1 VNFYSIAK
9 ANNFTSKVRLQ
20 NKMETSIF
28 LAKVIGLFGAISTL
42 AIIFRYK
49 IHLEMEENAAKSPS
63 MIHLSGFLFLMLG
76 ILLTVSHQ
84 VWTMDWRVVVTIFG
98 WLILVKGVMRI
109 LFPDTVKNLIEKK
122 KSDKRF
128 LLAEVVIFITSIYLI
143 YQGFIVN

>member
-1 VNFYSIAK
+1 
-9 ANNFTSKVRLQ
+9 
-20 NKMETSIF
+20 METSIF

-49 IHLEMEENAAKSPS
+49 IHLEMEGNAAKSPS

-84 VWTMDWRVVVTIFG
+84 VWTMDWRVVVTILG

-109 LFPDTVKNLIEKK
+109 LFPDTVKNIIEKK

-128 LLAEVVIFITSIYLI
+128 LLAEVVTFIISIYLI